1 MTDSNS
7 AFHRAVDAQARRM
20 VELARVLHPEF
31 EQDCVTDPDMLAK
44 HWHDDVRIRFVD
56 SLVDSRLRDD
66 AYVFYENDGEDRSSL
81 NDLLGL
87 FSPAFDRRHVHRIQ
101 VQYEKKERREERKR
115 ISDDRIRYPMRR
127 YFTILHELGH
137 YLQQTDDDLAETLM
151 SISSTNYNKRFEEG
165 ACNRFA
171 SLSLLPDAYMRKHCR
186 MLREFT
192 AKNVADFFK
201 SDQSRGVHRVCR
213 VSRQAVT
220 RRFADF
226 LPEGGYTA
234 LVRMA
239 EYGND
244 ARLVFRAHADGG
256 AEYGTPCTFDE
267 QRLLETAGRVP
278 TSRRTEEGTMTLSA
292 QQTGKGGIRWHIIV
306 WRPCRP

>member
-1 MTDSNS
+1 MTDPNA
-7 AFHRAVDAQARRM
+7 AFHRAVDEQARRM
-20 VELARVLHPEF
+20 IELARTLHPEF
-31 EQDCVTDPDMLAK
+31 EEDCITDPDMLAK
-44 HWHDDVRIRFVD
+44 HWRGDVSIRFVD
-56 SLVDSRLRDD
+56 SLVDSQLRDD

-87 FSPAFDRRHVHRIQ
+87 FSPSFDSRHVHRIQ
-101 VQYEKKERREERKR
+101 VQYRKKERRDERKR
-115 ISDDRIRYPMRR
+115 MSNDRTRYSMRR

-186 MLREFT
+186 MLRAFT

-201 SDQSRGVHRVCR
+201 SDQSRGTRRVCR

-226 LPEGGYTA
+226 LPDGGYTA
-234 LVRMA
+234 LAYAMGDSGRM
-239 EYGND
+239 
-244 ARLVFRAHADGG
+244 RIVFRAHAGG
-256 AEYGTPCTFDE
+256 GIEYGPACTEDE
-267 QRLLETAGRVP
+267 HNLFQDAGRVQVDRQ
-278 TSRRTEEGTMTLSA
+278 TKRGMMTMSA

-306 WRPCRP
+306 LRPY